1 MLFDIWL
8 TLLPYIGPVK
18 ARYLLK
24 QFGNAK
30 TVYNVEPAEIEEMR
44 GLSLRQKKSLIENKS
59 LNKAEQILQ
68 KCRKYNISVLTIE
81 NPLYPDRAKMIKDAP
96 TVIYY
101 KGTIKKMEKT
111 VGIVGAR
118 RCSQQDKQK
127 AVKIAEYYTEKQNAI
142 ISGMA
147 KGIDSYVQ
155 TACLKLGGY
164 TVAVL
169 GNGLDI
175 CYPEEHRLLMKRIE
189 EKGLLI
195 SEYPPGTLPA
205 KYNFPRRNRLISAWS
220 DELVVISP
228 GKGSGSLITAK
239 YSENYGR
246 KVKIIVQSEVA
257 RDFTT

>member
-118 RCSQQDKQK
+118 RCSQQDKRK

-175 CYPEEHRLLMKRIE
+175 CYPEEHR
-189 EKGLLI
+189 
-195 SEYPPGTLPA
+195 
-205 KYNFPRRNRLISAWS
+205 
-220 DELVVISP
+220 
-228 GKGSGSLITAK
+228 
-239 YSENYGR
+239 
-246 KVKIIVQSEVA
+246 
-257 RDFTT
+257 

>member
-1 MLFDIWL
+1 M
-8 TLLPYIGPVK
+8 
-18 ARYLLK
+18 
-24 QFGNAK
+24 
-30 TVYNVEPAEIEEMR
+30 
-44 GLSLRQKKSLIENKS
+44 KK
-59 LNKAEQILQ
+59 
-68 KCRKYNISVLTIE
+68 KYES
-81 NPLYPDRAKMIKDAP
+81 PRA
-96 TVIYY
+96 
-101 KGTIKKMEKT
+101 
-111 VGIVGAR
+111 
-118 RCSQQDKQK
+118 
-127 AVKIAEYYTEKQNAI
+127 
-142 ISGMA
+142 
-147 KGIDSYVQ
+147 
-155 TACLKLGGY
+155 
-164 TVAVL
+164 VA
-169 GNGLDI
+169 DI

>member
-1 MLFDIWL
+1 
-8 TLLPYIGPVK
+8 
-18 ARYLLK
+18 
-24 QFGNAK
+24 
-30 TVYNVEPAEIEEMR
+30 
-44 GLSLRQKKSLIENKS
+44 
-59 LNKAEQILQ
+59 
-68 KCRKYNISVLTIE
+68 
-81 NPLYPDRAKMIKDAP
+81 MIKDAP

-118 RCSQQDKQK
+118 RCSQQDKRK

-257 RDFTT
+257 RDFTTGIKCGRIHNICFQMSNYQRRNTNE

>member
-1 MLFDIWL
+1 
-8 TLLPYIGPVK
+8 
-18 ARYLLK
+18 
-24 QFGNAK
+24 
-30 TVYNVEPAEIEEMR
+30 
-44 GLSLRQKKSLIENKS
+44 
-59 LNKAEQILQ
+59 
-68 KCRKYNISVLTIE
+68 
-81 NPLYPDRAKMIKDAP
+81 MIKDAP

-118 RCSQQDKQK
+118 RCSQQDKRK
-127 AVKIAEYYTEKQNAI
+127 AVEIAEYYTEKQNAI

>member
-118 RCSQQDKQK
+118 RCSQQDKRK

-147 KGIDSYVQ
+147 KGIDSYV
-155 TACLKLGGY
+155 
-164 TVAVL
+164 
-169 GNGLDI
+169 
-175 CYPEEHRLLMKRIE
+175 KRIE

>member
-1 MLFDIWL
+1 MEF
-8 TLLPYIGPVK
+8 
-18 ARYLLK
+18 R
-24 QFGNAK
+24 
-30 TVYNVEPAEIEEMR
+30 EE
-44 GLSLRQKKSLIENKS
+44 Q
-59 LNKAEQILQ
+59 
-68 KCRKYNISVLTIE
+68 
-81 NPLYPDRAKMIKDAP
+81 
-96 TVIYY
+96 
-101 KGTIKKMEKT
+101 
-111 VGIVGAR
+111 
-118 RCSQQDKQK
+118 
-127 AVKIAEYYTEKQNAI
+127 KQNAI

>member
-1 MLFDIWL
+1 MSMPSRQVCRH
-8 TLLPYIGPVK
+8 TLVSGT
-18 ARYLLK
+18 R
-24 QFGNAK
+24 
-30 TVYNVEPAEIEEMR
+30 
-44 GLSLRQKKSLIENKS
+44 
-59 LNKAEQILQ
+59 
-68 KCRKYNISVLTIE
+68 SVAAVT
-81 NPLYPDRAKMIKDAP
+81 
-96 TVIYY
+96 
-101 KGTIKKMEKT
+101 GTAGVSEKT

-118 RCSQQDKQK
+118 RCSQQDKRK